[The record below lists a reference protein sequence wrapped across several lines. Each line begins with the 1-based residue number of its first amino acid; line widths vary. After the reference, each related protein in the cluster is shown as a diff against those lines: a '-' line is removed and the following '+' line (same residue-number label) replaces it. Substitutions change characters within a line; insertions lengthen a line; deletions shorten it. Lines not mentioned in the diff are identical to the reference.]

1 MEVAEA
7 KKLKTEMEEA
17 ILNNLLF
24 YEKTTGLEIAAVS
37 IGRLDAS
44 EMGSPSRS
52 ILQVVVIDV
61 GIDVPANVGV
71 QE

>member
-1 MEVAEA
+1 MEVTEA
-7 KKLKTEMEEA
+7 KEAKENLEKT
-17 ILNNLLF
+17 ILDQLVY

-44 EMGSPSRS
+44 EMGSSSKS
-52 ILQVVVIDV
+52 ILQIVVIDV

-71 QE
+71 PE